1 MKRLTRVALTA
12 AAAALVIPMSGCAA
26 LLSAQQTAEYQYNGG
41 DGAWADIEDVAV
53 RGLMIVSE
61 DGEQGTLFYTIVN
74 NSADSADV
82 EISVGDAQV
91 SETIPAGESVVQN
104 PENPESE
111 SEPVTV
117 SGFDGQPGSL
127 VDVEVTV
134 NGQSQTVRA
143 QVLGTDLPEYQD
155 LAPTG
160 GASGEATEGATE
172 QPTEGAEPTEGATA
186 EETAAP

>member
-104 PENPESE
+104 PESE

-134 NGQSQTVRA
+134 NGQSETVRA

-172 QPTEGAEPTEGATA
+172 QPTEGATA